1 MDFTRLWV
9 GQHTDGQLRNLA
21 RLGIRPN
28 LICRIGFCLSLREP
42 DVPDPALYD
51 DGQVREFNRS
61 TLLGQWDSLFIC
73 LLKEYLRKH
82 GLDTERDLEA
92 HFRAHVCRGVRLI
105 STRVSR
111 ASDLGSLI
119 TSILPLDSS
128 PSAFPPLED
137 TPDE

>member
-42 DVPDPALYD
+42 DAPDPALYD

-61 TLLGQWDSLFIC
+61 TLLGQWDSLFVC

-82 GLDTERDLEA
+82 GVDTERDLES
-92 HFRAHVCRGVRLI
+92 HFRAHISRGVRLI

-111 ASDLGSLI
+111 ASDLATLIGSL
-119 TSILPLDSS
+119 LPSGPP
-128 PSAFPPLED
+128 PSAVLPFED
-137 TPDE
+137 DRQ